1 MVLGGVPLKLGLGT
15 PTFIGTPR
23 IRGRYSG
30 KKRKKNFFALKH
42 FLEPIYEIKKNI
54 YSILLEGGGSYRWCG
69 KFQTFFF
76 FLLNPSLILIL
87 LIWLKSGF
95 AAFVSVCQAL
105 RTPTREGMWGW
116 KNWDFTAVSIFSAAN
131 IIWYSVF
138 IRWILLNSLFGN
150 LIFSIQYIYENLNN
164 FSL

>member
-54 YSILLEGGGSYRWCG
+54 YSILLEGGGVPPDGVENSRL
-69 KFQTFFF
+69 FFF
-76 FLLNPSLILIL
+76 FLLNPSLSTL
-87 LIWLKSGF
+87 
-95 AAFVSVCQAL
+95 
-105 RTPTREGMWGW
+105 
-116 KNWDFTAVSIFSAAN
+116 
-131 IIWYSVF
+131 
-138 IRWILLNSLFGN
+138 
-150 LIFSIQYIYENLNN
+150 
-164 FSL
+164 

>member
-54 YSILLEGGGSYRWCG
+54 YSILLEGGGFLPMMW
-69 KFQTFFF
+69 KIPDFFF
-76 FLLNPSLILIL
+76 FLLNPSLSPPIVGDTAMNNLHT
-87 LIWLKSGF
+87 F
-95 AAFVSVCQAL
+95 
-105 RTPTREGMWGW
+105 RTY
-116 KNWDFTAVSIFSAAN
+116 
-131 IIWYSVF
+131 IICIHCIPKDGKLPCMKRIGVKRSQGTPPYSRCHDCIV
-138 IRWILLNSLFGN
+138 I
-150 LIFSIQYIYENLNN
+150 
-164 FSL
+164 